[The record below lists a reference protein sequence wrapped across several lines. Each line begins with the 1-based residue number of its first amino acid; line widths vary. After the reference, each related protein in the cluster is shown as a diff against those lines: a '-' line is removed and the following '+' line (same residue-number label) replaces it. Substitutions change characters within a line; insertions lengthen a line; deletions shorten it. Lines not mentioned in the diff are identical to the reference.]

1 VTGLR
6 PDAAAGVALAA
17 VAGMA
22 ALGEAAG
29 DSAAKA
35 PVEERII

>member
-6 PDAAAGVALAA
+6 PDAAVGAAGVAVAV

-35 PVEERII
+35 PVEV